1 LTEFTLVRQMGSR
14 MKVVVVG
21 GTGTIG
27 AAVAQALEANTH
39 QVIRASR
46 KLAPKI
52 DISDPES
59 IRGFFAEVEDVD
71 AVVSCAGE
79 ARFAPFEKLTD
90 EDFLFSVRNKLL
102 GQVNLVRF
110 GLPLVHDKGS
120 ITVTSGVLSKFPM
133 IGSGAVSMVNAG
145 LEGFTRV
152 AALEAARGVR
162 VNVVCPGWVK
172 ETMVKFGMDPTP
184 GKAAAEVAR
193 AYVEVVE
200 GSMTG
205 ATIEPK

>member
-1 LTEFTLVRQMGSR
+1 
-14 MKVVVVG
+14 MKVFVVG

-27 AAVAQALEANTH
+27 AAVAAALEANKH
-39 QVIRASR
+39 EVMRASR
-46 KLAPKI
+46 KVAPTI

-59 IRGFFAEVEDVD
+59 IRGFFAEVKDVD
-71 AVVSCAGE
+71 AIVSCAGE
-79 ARFAPFEKLTD
+79 ARFAPLEKLTD

-110 GLPLVHDKGS
+110 GLPVVREKGS
-120 ITVTSGVLSKFPM
+120 ITVTSGVLSKLPM
-133 IGSGAVSMVNAG
+133 TGSGAVSLVNAG
-145 LEGFTRV
+145 VEGFTRV
-152 AALEAARGVR
+152 AALEATRGVR

-184 GKAAAEVAR
+184 GKAAADVAR
-193 AYVEVVE
+193 AYVEAVE

-205 ATIEPK
+205 QTIEPK

>member
-1 LTEFTLVRQMGSR
+1 
-14 MKVVVVG
+14 MKVIVVG

-27 AAVAQALEANTH
+27 AAVAAALEANKH
-39 QVIRASR
+39 EVMRASR
-46 KLAPKI
+46 KVAPTI

-59 IRGFFAEVEDVD
+59 IRGFFAEVKDVD
-71 AVVSCAGE
+71 AIVSRAGE
-79 ARFAPFEKLTD
+79 ARFAPLEKLTD

-110 GLPLVHDKGS
+110 GLPVVREKGS
-120 ITVTSGVLSKFPM
+120 ITVTSGVLSKLPM
-133 IGSGAVSMVNAG
+133 TGSGAVSLVNAG
-145 LEGFTRV
+145 VEGFTRV
-152 AALEAARGVR
+152 AALEATRGVR

-184 GKAAAEVAR
+184 GKAAADVAR
-193 AYVEVVE
+193 AYVEAVE

-205 ATIEPK
+205 QTIEPK

>member
-1 LTEFTLVRQMGSR
+1 MRVI
-14 MKVVVVG
+14 VVG

-27 AAVAQALEANTH
+27 AAVAAALEANKH
-39 QVIRASR
+39 DAMRASR
-46 KLAPKI
+46 KVAPTI

-59 IRGFFAEVEDVD
+59 IRGFFAEVKDVD
-71 AVVSCAGE
+71 AIVSCAGE
-79 ARFAPFEKLTD
+79 ARFAPLEKLTD

-110 GLPLVHDKGS
+110 GLPVVREKGS
-120 ITVTSGVLSKFPM
+120 ITVTSGALSKFAM
-133 IGSGAVSMVNAG
+133 IGSGAVSMVAAG

-152 AALEAARGVR
+152 AALEATRGVR
-162 VNVVCPGWVK
+162 VNVVSPGWVK

-184 GKAAAEVAR
+184 GKSAADVAR
-193 AYVEVVE
+193 AYVEAVE